1 MRINNV
7 VTLPKL
13 HVTKESKEK
22 NVTFNGK
29 QKPQTMSKPS
39 ADLLKV
45 YFTGTKPIWANA
57 DAGKRAAITDFAE
70 NYKTFLMNSK
80 TDMQAVDSI
89 VDRAKQA
96 GFKPWP
102 EDVPDKPVKAGDKF
116 YRVNRNRSVSLI
128 VVGNKPV
135 TEGFKM
141 AGSHIDSPHIMLKA
155 KPLQDAS
162 GGFAIFKTMVHGGI
176 KPHQWTQRNL
186 ALVGEVIKSDGQRIK
201 IDIGNKPGEP
211 VFMIPELA
219 IHVDRDK
226 SQKLWDAFP
235 KEKLNP
241 IVGNHIPDGLDEKT
255 EAKVSDQVE
264 NILKE
269 RYGISKDDLMNAQLA
284 LVPASEPRDV
294 GFDRSLISAY
304 GHDDKSSAYCAMEA
318 LIEATDSSGGVPENT
333 IIAAAFSNE
342 EIGSWNNHGAQS
354 DETRATVS
362 ELIEYMNGN
371 YNENQVR
378 KAFKN
383 SVLLSTD
390 VSTAIDPMRPEAEE
404 ASNSSKMGYG
414 PSVYKNGALF
424 STPEASARFDSTQD
438 GVQKQFFAFNQ
449 DKGGGGTIGNYMATQ
464 HNTDV
469 VDTGVPVLGM
479 HAPLEL
485 ISKADLYEH
494 KESLRRYFE
503 RNMAF

>member
-1 MRINNV
+1 MRISNNV
-7 VTLPKL
+7 TIPKTQL
-13 HVTKESKEK
+13 NIQEPTK
-22 NVTFNGK
+22 NVTFGATK
-29 QKPQTMSKPS
+29 LAQITSKPS

-45 YFTGTKPIWANA
+45 YFTGTKPIWSNA
-57 DAGKRAAITDFAE
+57 DTAKRAAITDFAE
-70 NYKTFLMNSK
+70 GYKTFLMNSK
-80 TDMQAVDSI
+80 TDIQAVESI
-89 VDRAKQA
+89 VTRAKEA

-116 YRVNRNRSVSLI
+116 YRINRNRSVSLI
-128 VVGNKPV
+128 VVGNKPLS
-135 TEGFKM
+135 EGFKL

-155 KPLQDAS
+155 RPLQDAP

-186 ALVGEVIKSDGQRIK
+186 ALIGEVIKNDGTRIK

-211 VFMIPELA
+211 VFVIPELA
-219 IHVDRDK
+219 IHVDRDRA
-226 SQKLWDAFP
+226 QKLWDAFP

-241 IVGNHIPDGLDEKT
+241 IVGLNIPDGLDEKT

-269 RYGISKDDLMNAQLA
+269 QYGITKDDLMNAQLA
-284 LVPASEPRDV
+284 LVPANTPRDV
-294 GFDRSLISAY
+294 GFDRSIISAY

-318 LIEATDSSGGVPENT
+318 LIEASNNKDGVPDKT
-333 IIAAAFSNE
+333 IIASAFSNE

-378 KAFKN
+378 KAFKH

-390 VSTAIDPMRPEAEE
+390 VSTAIDPMRPDAEE

-424 STPEASARFDSTQD
+424 STPEASARFDSTQN
-438 GVQKQFFAFNQ
+438 GIQKQFFAFNQ

-485 ISKADLYEH
+485 MSKADLYEH
-494 KESLRRYFE
+494 KESLRRYYE
-503 RNMAF
+503 RNLAF